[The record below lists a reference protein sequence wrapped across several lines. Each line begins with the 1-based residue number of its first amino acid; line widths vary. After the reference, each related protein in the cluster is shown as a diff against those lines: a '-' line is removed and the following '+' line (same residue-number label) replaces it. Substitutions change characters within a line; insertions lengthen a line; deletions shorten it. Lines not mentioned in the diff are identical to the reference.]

1 MKKIVSIIFVASLAL
16 ASLFVLD
23 SCSTNRKVA
32 NNVASNAPN
41 YKQIKKV
48 VETESSEF
56 YYPELLRRFQ
66 EADTTLTPEQVYH
79 FYYGTATLSSYDPY
93 GSDHMKEVH
102 EVLSG
107 DTITEENW
115 QQAAQLI
122 ETHLEKDPTNL
133 RFHFYKQI
141 VCSKLYGV
149 GSKEHNDAVKQMR
162 MLVDAVMMSGD
173 GRSLESAIHVNSVPD
188 EYGLLEVFGFSPK
201 SQSLV
206 EKHGRSYDAMA
217 LKENKFGL
225 KTMYFDVTKCME
237 SLSKKFQF

>member
-1 MKKIVSIIFVASLAL
+1 MKKILYIVLVTSMAL
-16 ASLFVLD
+16 ASLLVLN
-23 SCSTNRKVA
+23 SCSTSKKSVKSFAAKGPDYER
-32 NNVASNAPN
+32 
-41 YKQIKKV
+41 IKKAID
-48 VETESSEF
+48 TKDSEF

-102 EVLSG
+102 KALSG
-107 DTITEENW
+107 DTITEEDW
-115 QQAAQLI
+115 KKAAQLI
-122 ETHLEKDPTNL
+122 EKHLETDPKNL
-133 RFHFYKQI
+133 RFHFYKQV

-149 GSKEHNDAVKQMR
+149 GSKEHNDAVKQMH
-162 MLVDAVMMSGD
+162 MLVNAVMMSGD

-188 EYGLLEVFGFSPK
+188 EYGLLEVFGFSPQ

-237 SLSKKFQF
+237 TLSKKFKF

>member
-1 MKKIVSIIFVASLAL
+1 MMKRFLLSIMAL
-16 ASLFVLD
+16 LVLSSVLVLN
-23 SCSTNRKVA
+23 SCSTSKKSMKSFA
-32 NNVASNAPN
+32 AKGPN
-41 YKQIKKV
+41 YEQIKKAID
-48 VETESSEF
+48 TKDSEF

-79 FYYGTATLSSYDPY
+79 FYYGTATRSSYDPY
-93 GSDHMKEVH
+93 GSDHLKEVH
-102 EVLSG
+102 EALSG

-122 ETHLEKDPTNL
+122 EKQLETDPTNL
-133 RFHFYKQI
+133 RFHFYKQV

-149 GSKEHNDAVKQMR
+149 GSKEHNDAVKQMH
-162 MLVDAVMMSGD
+162 MLVNAVMMSGD

-188 EYGLLEVFGFSPK
+188 EYGLLEVFGFSPQ